1 MQNWRAG
8 LKFLN
13 KDLIFCSHKK
23 MHMKGVEIARIQNV
37 GMIVTATHG
46 MGKKRNILI
55 KLNALAY
62 VIQQWN
68 KKVISDL

>member
-1 MQNWRAG
+1 
-8 LKFLN
+8 
-13 KDLIFCSHKK
+13 